1 MRVYGAWGWGS
12 VVLGFDGD
20 VFSAVVSDPAYML
33 SMAVL
38 WKGGIDL
45 FLKGSPKKKKMFS
58 CLWQRTKNLFQ
69 VVEIASLG
77 DLTSLSPQGAIGTT

>member
-20 VFSAVVSDPAYML
+20 IFSAVVSDPAYML

-45 FLKGSPKKKKMFS
+45 FLKGSPKKKKCSPAFGREPKIS
-58 CLWQRTKNLFQ
+58 FKLWK
-69 VVEIASLG
+69 
-77 DLTSLSPQGAIGTT
+77 